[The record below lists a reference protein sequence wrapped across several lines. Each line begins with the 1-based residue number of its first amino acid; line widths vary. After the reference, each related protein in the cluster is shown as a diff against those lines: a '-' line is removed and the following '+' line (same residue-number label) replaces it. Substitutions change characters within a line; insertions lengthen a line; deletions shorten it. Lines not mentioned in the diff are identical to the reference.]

1 MTFRFSFNA
10 FYFTRPIPFTDSL
23 ISANRKRALKSV
35 DKYIRCM
42 DSQARYARLLGGE
55 NVGERGGR
63 GDNLRRSEDT
73 VGNRVFSQRL
83 FPSARENKRE
93 KWGGAA
99 RKRSA
104 CGITMPWFIDSSRPT
119 DDALSVYP
127 AVHGICGLAISWF
140 AFYGL
145 IGIRSRTK
153 HAQKSP
159 SPFQLRLCFY
169 SKFVRRK
176 ASFDFCPI
184 ILRFIIN
191 LKKRDFR
198 L

>member
-1 MTFRFSFNA
+1 MYWKASTN
-10 FYFTRPIPFTDSL
+10 
-23 ISANRKRALKSV
+23 
-35 DKYIRCM
+35 IRCIRIRRQ
-42 DSQARYARLLGGE
+42 DTLGCWEVRTWAKGEDGEIICGEART
-55 NVGERGGR
+55 
-63 GDNLRRSEDT
+63 RSGIEY
-73 VGNRVFSQRL
+73 
-83 FPSARENKRE
+83 FPRDFFHRPGQNKRE
-93 KWGGAA
+93 KWGGGGEAA

-159 SPFQLRLCFY
+159 FQLRLCFC
-169 SKFVRRK
+169 SEFVRKKKKKVK

-184 ILRFIIN
+184 ILRLHDLLLI
-191 LKKRDFR
+191 
-198 L
+198 